1 MKCLINTLIFVIIF
15 FQGCSTK
22 KEPLKSYSI
31 DDIQKNKDENRFV
44 KIKLI
49 NKSDKESFQVFIDKN
64 DRINYICYKGL
75 ENCNYYDEKK
85 HSYEKSKD
93 VEEDIIWMYKTG
105 FSPNLSNINKKVQ
118 CGRGSF
124 MGVLL
129 AYKGIWSTKAGLRN
143 HNNYNRKLCYNR
155 FSKISSLQILE
166 RIPLG
171 IITFGSSIITG
182 GNMHTKEFDKTSFIE
197 AIINSSLDSYKDDIF
212 GILANTTIT
221 SGFTIIYL
229 NIDDIEKSLEDVYN
243 RIKFS
248 KSNQDG
254 IILIDEQNNQII
266 STIFFNNYKNRNIM
280 KNISFQI
287 NDILNR
293 IGTNLNKQQVLQN
306 DILKY
311 LPNKIIK
318 PSLPTLPTLIKDEF
332 ETKYKFETRIFQAVK
347 KREQQIRNLQKQY
360 DLDINKRNNYIH
372 ELEESY
378 ASYINKTTHR
388 HKDMRKGLKENM
400 GLLSKILFV
409 QNLNGFYAN
418 DFTYDSESKQM
429 YFNISSGNG
438 HFKHKVISKIP
449 SRVARQVKLTNSYK
463 IEPVLEFKQN
473 SLILKEFVLEE
484 LINKEEFS
492 VSYTNI
498 NFSPM
503 ESKVTISTSN
513 EKINASINNVFG
525 KYKQSNA
532 KLLDIGTKEVWY
544 IDVVKR
550 INAKVP
556 KWFSNPKKTNEIIAY
571 AQADNLETAK
581 LLALSELASMIKVR
595 IISDT
600 SLYKSSSNMF
610 KNYREFKRNIKS
622 NTNVE
627 LDKNEYSILRQ
638 EKMDGV
644 WYVTIVYNFLI

>member
-1 MKCLINTLIFVIIF
+1 
-15 FQGCSTK
+15 
-22 KEPLKSYSI
+22 
-31 DDIQKNKDENRFV
+31 
-44 KIKLI
+44 
-49 NKSDKESFQVFIDKN
+49 
-64 DRINYICYKGL
+64 
-75 ENCNYYDEKK
+75 
-85 HSYEKSKD
+85 
-93 VEEDIIWMYKTG
+93 
-105 FSPNLSNINKKVQ
+105 
-118 CGRGSF
+118 
-124 MGVLL
+124 
-129 AYKGIWSTKAGLRN
+129 
-143 HNNYNRKLCYNR
+143 
-155 FSKISSLQILE
+155 
-166 RIPLG
+166 
-171 IITFGSSIITG
+171 
-182 GNMHTKEFDKTSFIE
+182 
-197 AIINSSLDSYKDDIF
+197 
-212 GILANTTIT
+212 
-221 SGFTIIYL
+221 
-229 NIDDIEKSLEDVYN
+229 
-243 RIKFS
+243 
-248 KSNQDG
+248 
-254 IILIDEQNNQII
+254 
-266 STIFFNNYKNRNIM
+266 
-280 KNISFQI
+280 
-287 NDILNR
+287 
-293 IGTNLNKQQVLQN
+293 
-306 DILKY
+306 
-311 LPNKIIK
+311 
-318 PSLPTLPTLIKDEF
+318 
-332 ETKYKFETRIFQAVK
+332 
-347 KREQQIRNLQKQY
+347 
-360 DLDINKRNNYIH
+360 
-372 ELEESY
+372 
-378 ASYINKTTHR
+378 
-388 HKDMRKGLKENM
+388 MRKGLKENM